1 MTGARGSRSPRTAWQ
16 AGSASTSVVPRGRG
30 TSRADDRSPGRV
42 PCACREVGMSTATNS
57 RWRSPCARVPPPV
70 PSASS
75 GPHRRG
81 GPHCFRAPST
91 CGSGPSGRTDGP
103 TPAATHE
110 EQPRPPSCGTNDLNF
125 GWGAEGVVSPSG
137 RAPKTTPTAPGQSSS
152 DKPDQGRRRHVPHR
166 SVRQNGTA
174 GTGPANGHLPSAEE
188 RTALDSAS
196 SGSRHPRAHGA
207 GRPFTTQLERNRGR
221 WCVRWRPARSGVQ
234 MAVRPPSTATVAPVT

>member
-42 PCACREVGMSTATNS
+42 PCACRDVGRNIATNS

-125 GWGAEGVVSPSG
+125 GWGAEGVVSPVGQGTEDDSN
-137 RAPKTTPTAPGQSSS
+137 RAGSVIVRQAGPRSSTSRPTPQRPAERHRRDRPGQRPSAVGRGADSTRLGIVRLPTPQS
-152 DKPDQGRRRHVPHR
+152 TRRWSTIHHAACWRGTSAGGVSAGDPLGPGFRWRCGRRR
-166 SVRQNGTA
+166 
-174 GTGPANGHLPSAEE
+174 
-188 RTALDSAS
+188 
-196 SGSRHPRAHGA
+196 PR
-207 GRPFTTQLERNRGR
+207 RLRR
-221 WCVRWRPARSGVQ
+221 
-234 MAVRPPSTATVAPVT
+234 